1 MEMKKRKII
10 VLIGKKEGW
19 FGFERY
25 WLITNGYYCKKCDY
39 EILYSK
45 QKEIK
50 KVQDIY
56 SSRVLVNGNTLVKN
70 NKVQKFKD
78 KHLRSKNKNTSIRM
92 ESSKHDVDADDAE
105 EVVAE

>member
-1 MEMKKRKII
+1 MRIRFSITPDARVIKKNFCCVCGLKLKRKII
-10 VLIGKKEGW
+10 VLIGKREGL

-56 SSRVLVNGNTLVKN
+56 GSRILVNSNTLVKN

-78 KHLRSKNKNTSIRM
+78 K
-92 ESSKHDVDADDAE
+92 ESGLILKK
-105 EVVAE
+105 

>member
-1 MEMKKRKII
+1 MRIRVAITPDVRVIKRNYCCVCGLKLKRKII
-10 VLIGKKEGW
+10 VLIEKKRGLFVFW
-19 FGFERY
+19 RY

-56 SSRVLVNGNTLVKN
+56 SSRILVNGNTLVKK

-78 KHLRSKNKNTSIRM
+78 K
-92 ESSKHDVDADDAE
+92 ESGFILKK
-105 EVVAE
+105 